1 LKVVVTSTKGRFAV
15 AKFLPAL
22 IVIILQMAE
31 APEVVALPKG
41 LKHWIN
47 SFKMPTCVLVRVQS

>member
-1 LKVVVTSTKGRFAV
+1 LQWQ
-15 AKFLPAL
+15 KFLPAL
-22 IVIILQMAE
+22 IVIVLQMAE

-47 SFKMPTCVLVRVQS
+47 SFKMPTCVLVKESRADSVLIVN